1 MLELV
6 VNVSLKV
13 QGIAAI
19 LSCAR
24 QSSKTSSKTQGLV
37 PVALMCSVSKLRVI
51 RLKIIV
57 LTRLMTERIVS
68 DNMVKVN

>member
-1 MLELV
+1 MPELV
-6 VNVSLKV
+6 VNVNLKV

-24 QSSKTSSKTQGLV
+24 QSSKTQGLV

-57 LTRLMTERIVS
+57 LTRLRTEKNVS
-68 DNMVKVN
+68 DNMVMVN